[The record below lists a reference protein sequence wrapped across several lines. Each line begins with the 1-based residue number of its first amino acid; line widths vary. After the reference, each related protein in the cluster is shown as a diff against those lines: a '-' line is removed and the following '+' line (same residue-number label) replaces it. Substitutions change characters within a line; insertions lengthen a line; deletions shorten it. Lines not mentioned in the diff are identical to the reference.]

1 MNKKIYT
8 CMAFVAYMVSAPLFA
23 DVATSNKH
31 PAANTESVTHNQDG
45 NSESAES
52 AHRKFVADEEE
63 RSGHIGYSGFEE
75 KAAVNGKQA
84 TDTVTVAPSNNPD
97 KASTDSAH
105 RKFVEE
111 EEERSGHV
119 GYSGFEENKA
129 IINAK

>member
-52 AHRKFVADEEE
+52 AHRKFVAEEEE

-84 TDTVTVAPSNNPD
+84 TGTVSAAPNKDANKPS
-97 KASTDSAH
+97 AESAH

-119 GYSGFEENKA
+119 GYSGFEEKKA
-129 IINAK
+129 SMNGN

>member
-8 CMAFVAYMVSAPLFA
+8 SFALVACLVSAPLFA
-23 DVATSNKH
+23 DVTAGSEH
-31 PAANTESVTHNQDG
+31 FAANTESVTHDKDG
-45 NSESAES
+45 NKASAES
-52 AHRKFVADEEE
+52 AHRKFVSEEEE

-84 TDTVTVAPSNNPD
+84 TGTVTVAPSNNPD

-105 RKFVEE
+105 RKFVSE
-111 EEERSGHV
+111 EEERSGHI

-129 IINAK
+129 MINAK